1 MQLAFHCLNVVVWS
15 SSTLLKTVGCSL
27 HCVCRVRCCETFHL
41 SSYDPSSTLGTVGT
55 LLNLICVVVG
65 VNIVSFFIV
74 KVCLFPPNTMGF
86 LPFLLLRL
94 IVSQQHVGVRQ

>member
-1 MQLAFHCLNVVVWS
+1 MFSALCLVVCDVVK
-15 SSTLLKTVGCSL
+15 L
-27 HCVCRVRCCETFHL
+27 FIF

-55 LLNLICVVVG
+55 LLNMICVVVG

-74 KVCLFPPNTMGF
+74 KVCLFHINTMGS
-86 LPFLLLRL
+86 LPLLLRL